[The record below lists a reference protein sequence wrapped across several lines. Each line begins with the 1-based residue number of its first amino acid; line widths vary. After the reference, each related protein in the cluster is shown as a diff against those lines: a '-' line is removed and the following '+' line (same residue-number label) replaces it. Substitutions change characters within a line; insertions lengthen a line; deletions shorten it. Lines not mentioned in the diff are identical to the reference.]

1 MDDFITPLLNKEEW
15 AYRQFVKEYG
25 KQIFNI
31 CLYILQDQMEA
42 EDTTQDVFISV
53 FQSIHTFRGDAQFST
68 WVHRLTLNKCNEK
81 LRFKN
86 RKKRKGNMVLF
97 ENQVDLASQDSNPEG
112 LLIKNEETA
121 LLFDAIKSLSV
132 NQHIAYTLH
141 NMQEMSYAEI
151 AENMNLSVSAVE
163 SLLFR
168 AKQNLKKYL
177 IEKLNADHSILFVNT
192 RKVKNKQQ

>member
-1 MDDFITPLLNKEEW
+1 
-15 AYRQFVKEYG
+15 
-25 KQIFNI
+25 
-31 CLYILQDQMEA
+31 
-42 EDTTQDVFISV
+42 
-53 FQSIHTFRGDAQFST
+53 
-68 WVHRLTLNKCNEK
+68 
-81 LRFKN
+81 
-86 RKKRKGNMVLF
+86 MVLF
-97 ENQVDLASQDSNPEG
+97 ENQVDLASQGSNPEG

-177 IEKLNADHSILFVNT
+177 IEKLNTDH
-192 RKVKNKQQ
+192 

>member
-42 EDTTQDVFISV
+42 EDTTQDVFITV

-86 RKKRKGNMVLF
+86 RKKKGKYGLVRKSG
-97 ENQVDLASQDSNPEG
+97 
-112 LLIKNEETA
+112 
-121 LLFDAIKSLSV
+121 
-132 NQHIAYTLH
+132 
-141 NMQEMSYAEI
+141 
-151 AENMNLSVSAVE
+151 
-163 SLLFR
+163 
-168 AKQNLKKYL
+168 
-177 IEKLNADHSILFVNT
+177 
-192 RKVKNKQQ
+192 

>member
-25 KQIFNI
+25 KRIFNI

-86 RKKRKGNMVLF
+86 RKKRKGEMVLF

-177 IEKLNADHSILFVNT
+177 IEKLNTDH
-192 RKVKNKQQ
+192 